1 MVWISSI
8 RRMMPPM
15 ALIASTE
22 ALVSAW
28 MATNLSRIYSVAL
41 ALLLGEFLDLVG
53 DDGEALA
60 GLPGASRLDGGV

>member
-1 MVWISSI
+1 
-8 RRMMPPM
+8 
-15 ALIASTE
+15 
-22 ALVSAW
+22 